1 MILCFS
7 ALPMNSGE
15 YIGQKLRERSFDPK
29 GTGTSTML
37 DNLVMWRLMRVMAAL
52 AFHLNDKV
60 QAVKRNF
67 KLENSLVPLA
77 QKPCE

>member
-1 MILCFS
+1 
-7 ALPMNSGE
+7 MNSGE